1 MLLHDNLKLNEKKKR
16 KKKKEKKIKLNEKKK
31 NRSNIVI
38 NSTKTLK
45 NVPHQKSL

>member
-1 MLLHDNLKLNEKKKR
+1 MLLHDNLKLNEKKK
-16 KKKKEKKIKLNEKKK
+16 KEKKLNEMKKK

-38 NSTKTLK
+38 NYTKTLK